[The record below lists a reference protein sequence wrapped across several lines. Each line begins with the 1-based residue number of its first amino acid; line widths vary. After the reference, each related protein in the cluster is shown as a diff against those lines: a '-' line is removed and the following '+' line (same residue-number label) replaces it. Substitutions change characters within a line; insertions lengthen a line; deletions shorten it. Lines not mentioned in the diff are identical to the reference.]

1 MGPWQTHLSLSRC
14 LVEEASEVLEA
25 IDCDDSELMEEELG
39 DLLLQVVMH
48 ACLAEEV
55 GRFDLEGVAR
65 GINEK
70 LIRRHPHVFGDDA
83 GQINSSAEVLD
94 RWSKSKSEEK
104 KNRSSGDR
112 PIKLFKDLPPRL
124 PALLFAHG
132 VYKRALKAE
141 LESEGEWNDP
151 KAKDF
156 SDGLDENSA
165 GRLCLSWWAHAE
177 GLALTRRRP
186 CVGSHPVKCHCWS
199 LRLRKKVIMPEKIE
213 RVLLDGEQGAR
224 SIECV
229 LRKSNRARRMNLR
242 VASRETA
249 ILTLPRRSSWSEG
262 LGFLESHREW
272 LRKKTL
278 GFPSVT
284 RLEEYFRKGG
294 KVWLDENP
302 RTFRMDPSGSLS
314 GRFAFNR

>member
-1 MGPWQTHLSLSRC
+1 MPRMSRGTECARVSEIQRLRDIVFKLRAPDGCPWDREQTHLSLSRC

-55 GRFDLEGVAR
+55 GRFDLEDVAR

-94 RWSKSKSEEK
+94 RWEQIKSEEK
-104 KNRSSGDR
+104 KNRSSGGR

-124 PALLFAHG
+124 PALLFAHD

-165 GRLCLSWWAHAE
+165 GR
-177 GLALTRRRP
+177 ALFELVGACRRSGIDP
-186 CVGSHPVKCHCWS
+186 EAA
-199 LRLRKKVIMPEKIE
+199 LRRF
-213 RVLLDGEQGAR
+213 
-224 SIECV
+224 
-229 LRKSNRARRMNLR
+229 
-242 VASRETA
+242 ASRQVS
-249 ILTLPRRSSWSEG
+249 L
-262 LGFLESHREW
+262 LE
-272 LRKKTL
+272 
-278 GFPSVT
+278 PSVA
-284 RLEEYFRKGG
+284 EESNNARE
-294 KVWLDENP
+294 D
-302 RTFRMDPSGSLS
+302 
-314 GRFAFNR
+314 